1 MCRAQSHDLEAAATA
16 ATANGMALFA
26 AAGDNSSS
34 DGAPGANV
42 DLPSACPH
50 FVGCGGTTKT
60 SFSEVVWGDGRPD
73 GRGTGGG
80 YSDIF
85 AAQPWQIG
93 APPRT
98 TPGPGGRMVP
108 DVAANADPNTGYL
121 VVVNGT
127 ETQIGGTSAVAPFY
141 AGLFASFGKKLG
153 WVTPTLWLNPGAFV
167 DITAGS
173 NGSYFAAAGPDPC
186 TGLGVPNGARIAALF
201 GASINPSDLTNFPNL
216 KMVAA
221 AGGPVGSICSV
232 YATLKPILEAI
243 VASPSFPADGKAP
256 SAISARHGQHLQHGR
271 GRGVALQANLTLDV
285 QFQAVDSQVRSAL
298 ASAPANATRRPR
310 RSMPQASPAKF
321 ARSTGTIKPI
331 LDIIKTFGPPRG
343 ASRSN

>member
-1 MCRAQSHDLEAAATA
+1 
-16 ATANGMALFA
+16 
-26 AAGDNSSS
+26 
-34 DGAPGANV
+34 
-42 DLPSACPH
+42 
-50 FVGCGGTTKT
+50 
-60 SFSEVVWGDGRPD
+60 
-73 GRGTGGG
+73 
-80 YSDIF
+80 
-85 AAQPWQIG
+85 
-93 APPRT
+93 
-98 TPGPGGRMVP
+98 MVP

-173 NGSYFAAAGPDPC
+173 NGSYFAAVGPDPC
-186 TGLGVPNGARIAALF
+186 IGLGVPNGARIAALF

-243 VASPSFPADGKAP
+243 VAAPFFPADWKG
-256 SAISARHGQHLQHGR
+256 AIGDFLRVMDSICNTA
-271 GRGVALQANLTLDV
+271 GRGVALQANLTLDA

-298 ASAPANATRRPR
+298 GAYLQTATVAPLAINAAGIASQICPVYR
-310 RSMPQASPAKF
+310 K
-321 ARSTGTIKPI
+321 IKPI
-331 LDIIKTFGPPRG
+331 LDIIKTFVPATWRIAIELAEEALDQICGTAG
-343 ASRSN
+343 VTSATNTK